1 MAYELIHHE
10 NQQKPTPAF
19 SSSIDDA
26 INQENQVRL
35 IDLFCELT
43 LPDFGF
49 DFQFGRKRKTCLSSS
64 DLLKLFIDG
73 YLNRMCSSRT
83 LEKECG
89 RNIELMCGKLLPDH
103 TIANFRKTIKAISRF
118 SYHGKIASL

>member
-1 MAYELIHHE
+1 MYELIHHE
-10 NQQKPTPAF
+10 NQQTNSRF

-35 IDLFCELT
+35 IDLTVLHYLIWIRFV
-43 LPDFGF
+43 
-49 DFQFGRKRKTCLSSS
+49 KRRDLLHPS

-83 LEKECG
+83 LEKDG
-89 RNIELMCGKLLPDH
+89 RNIELMWQGGFLRSNYLPILERDQKPFLGFH
-103 TIANFRKTIKAISRF
+103 
-118 SYHGKIASL
+118 YHGKTSLT